1 MKTAVTKRAVT
12 LMLALLML
20 VSIIPMMS
28 LTAFAASAWPSFSS
42 SGYCEMVSPGK
53 ISVYRDTGL
62 TTPGTCNPA
71 KSYNA
76 YVSANDKVYILKV
89 TENYTQLSY
98 PTSSGRRIGY
108 VKTST
113 LFGVKTPTETVTC
126 RSKVTTY
133 IGASTTN
140 KSGNTAVGDVVV
152 KLGTTKTGF
161 VLVMYTAKSGSRSMK
176 AAFVTTADYE
186 KIKGNS
192 GSSDNTNTTVS
203 AVRARLDAIGN
214 GSLRYDKDT
223 VMKIGA
229 KFTGTRSGEQCKGY
243 AKNVF
248 YLCFGITPG
257 STQSRDKGLNYLLN
271 STSGMTKLGSV
282 TNMTNT
288 NISALFANAR
298 PGDFVQMRRSHG
310 GSHSAIVYSVT
321 SSGVTFLEAN
331 TDNKNTVTL
340 RTYSWAD
347 LCNKNVAMSVYTA
360 TNYKLK

>member
-1 MKTAVTKRAVT
+1 MKTTITKRAFS

-20 VSIIPMMS
+20 VSAIPMAG
-28 LTAFAASAWPSFSS
+28 LTAFAASTWPSFSS
-42 SGYCEMVSPGK
+42 SNYCEMLSPGK
-53 ISVYRDTGL
+53 ITVYCDTGL
-62 TTPGTCNPA
+62 TTPGTCSPA

-76 YVSANDKVYILKV
+76 YVVKNDKVYILKV

-98 PTSSGRRIGY
+98 PTSNGRRIGY

-113 LFGVKTPTETVTC
+113 LFGVKIPSETITC
-126 RSKVTTY
+126 KSKVTTY
-133 IGASTTN
+133 VGASTSN
-140 KSGNTAVGDVVV
+140 KSGSTAVGDTVV

-161 VLVMYTAKSGSRSMK
+161 VLLMYTAKSGSRSMK
-176 AAFVTTADYE
+176 AAFVTKADYE
-186 KIKGNS
+186 RIKGNS
-192 GSSDNTNTTVS
+192 GSANNTNTTAS

-214 GSLRYDKDT
+214 GSLQYDKDT

-229 KFTGTRSGEQCKGY
+229 KFSGVRAGEQCKGY

-271 STSGMTKLGSV
+271 GTTGMTKLGSV
-282 TNMTNT
+282 TNMTNS

-298 PGDFVQMRRSHG
+298 PGDFVQIRRNHG

-321 SSGVTFLEAN
+321 SGGVTFLEAN
-331 TDNKNTVTL
+331 TDNENTVTL
-340 RTYSWAD
+340 LTYSWTD
-347 LCNKNVAMSVYTA
+347 LRNKNAAMSVYTA

>member
-1 MKTAVTKRAVT
+1 M
-12 LMLALLML
+12 
-20 VSIIPMMS
+20 SI
-28 LTAFAASAWPSFSS
+28 TAFAASSWPSFSS
-42 SGYCEMVSPGK
+42 SSYCEMVSPGK
-53 ISVYRDTGL
+53 ITVYRDTGL

-71 KSYNA
+71 RSYA
-76 YVSANDKVYILKV
+76 AAVYQNDKVYILEV
-89 TENYTQLSY
+89 TANYTKLSY
-98 PTSSGRRIGY
+98 PTSNGRRIGY

-113 LFGVKTPTETVTC
+113 LFGVKNPTETITSKC
-126 RSKVTTY
+126 KVTTY
-133 IGASTTN
+133 VGASTST
-140 KSGNTAVGDVVV
+140 KSGSVAAGDTVV
-152 KLGTTKTGF
+152 KLGTTKSGF

-176 AAFVTTADYE
+176 AAFVTKADYE
-186 KIKGNS
+186 RIKGNNN
-192 GSSDNTNTTVS
+192 GSTNTTNS

-214 GSLRYDKDT
+214 GSLRYDKNT

-248 YLCFGITPG
+248 YLCFGVTPG

-282 TNMTNT
+282 TNMTSN

-331 TDNKNTVTL
+331 TDNKNTVSL
-340 RTYSWAD
+340 RTYSWDD
-347 LCNKNVAMSVYTA
+347 LCYKNAAMSVYTA
-360 TNYKLK
+360 DNYTLK

>member
-1 MKTAVTKRAVT
+1 MKTSVTKRVFTMLLALV
-12 LMLALLML
+12 LMLSA
-20 VSIIPMMS
+20 IPAVS
-28 LTAFAASAWPSFSS
+28 LTAHAASAWPSFSS
-42 SGYCEMVSPGK
+42 SSYCEYISPGK
-53 ISVYRDTGL
+53 ISVYRDSNL
-62 TTPGTCNPA
+62 QTPGTCSPA

-76 YVSANDKVYILKV
+76 SVAKNDKVFILKV

-113 LFGVKTPTETVTC
+113 LFGVKSPTETVSC
-126 RSKVTTY
+126 KSKVTTY
-133 IGASTTN
+133 TGASTASR
-140 KSGNTAVGDVVV
+140 SGSTAVGDTVV

-161 VLVMYTAKSGSRSMK
+161 VLIMYTAKSGSRSMK
-176 AAFVTTADYE
+176 AAFVTKSDYE

-192 GSSDNTNTTVS
+192 TTSNTTSS
-203 AVRARLDAIGN
+203 AVRNRLDAIGN
-214 GSLRYDKDT
+214 GSLRYDSNT

-229 KFTGTRSGEQCKGY
+229 KFTGTRAGEQCKGY

-257 STQSRDKGLNYLLN
+257 STQSRDKGLNYLIN
-271 STSGMTKLGSV
+271 STTGMTKLGSV
-282 TNMTNT
+282 TNMTQT
-288 NISALFANAR
+288 NIASLFAKAR

-331 TDNKNTVTL
+331 LDNQNTVYL

-347 LCNKNVAMSVYTA
+347 LCNKNAAMSVYTA
-360 TNYKLK
+360 TNYNLK

>member
-1 MKTAVTKRAVT
+1 MKTTATKRVFS
-12 LMLALLML
+12 LML
-20 VSIIPMMS
+20 VSAIPMMS
-28 LTAFAASAWPSFSS
+28 LTAFAASVWPNFSS
-42 SGYCEMVSPGK
+42 SSYCEMVSPGK
-53 ISVYRDTGL
+53 ITVYRDTAL
-62 TTPGTCNPA
+62 TTPGTCSPA

-76 YVSANDKVYILKV
+76 YVAKNDKVYILKV

-98 PTSSGRRIGY
+98 PTSNGRRIGY

-113 LFGVKTPTETVTC
+113 LFGVKVPTETVTC

-133 IGASTTN
+133 IAASTSN
-140 KSGNTAVGDVVV
+140 KSDSTAVGDTVV

-176 AAFVTTADYE
+176 AAFVTKADYE

-192 GSSDNTNTTVS
+192 GSANNTNTTAS

-214 GSLRYDKDT
+214 GSLRYDQNT

-229 KFTGTRSGEQCKGY
+229 TFTGTRSGEQCKGY

-271 STSGMTKLGSV
+271 STSGMTKLGSI
-282 TNMTNT
+282 TSMTNT

-347 LCNKNVAMSVYTA
+347 LCNKNAAMSVYTA